1 MNEERTTSR
10 KVRVGK
16 VVSDKMDKTVV
27 VTVEDHVA
35 HKTYKKIIGNTYRL
49 KAHDENNECGVGDI
63 VRVMETRPLS
73 KDKRWRVVEI
83 VEKAKRARRPLWF
96 RSCPVPLRRWRPS
109 GPTPSL
115 RASRIRTSSSQ
126 PPS

>member
-1 MNEERTTSR
+1 MYTERTTSR
-10 KVRVGK
+10 KTRVGK

-27 VTVEDHVA
+27 VIVEDRVA
-35 HKTYKKIIGNTYRL
+35 HKTYKKIIGRTYRL

-83 VEKAKRARRPLWF
+83 VEKAK
-96 RSCPVPLRRWRPS
+96 
-109 GPTPSL
+109 
-115 RASRIRTSSSQ
+115 
-126 PPS
+126 